1 VLAYALRGKNESK
14 TGFCFHAVF
23 CNRLRLMREK
33 YAKKVSAIANE
44 RARRNRAVEDLDN
57 HCDKLAV
64 DRKGRFCQV
73 ISNSHRH
80 DRHDTDGT
88 VLSCLM
94 WRCELCRPDRQ
105 TGAFCVRYASECVG
119 RLQRSRSSQHSRQG
133 ICERGLTV
141 HCACPTIDK
150 WPHCRQRQFRLMQSA
165 AVASS
170 YQSIYLQSNGS
181 SLTPKLHERL
191 NSRET

>member
-1 VLAYALRGKNESK
+1 MHSWVVLTWLAAVTDRQIDRRTDQITAAYIGLLCLHTRCAVKNESK

-64 DRKGRFCQV
+64 NRKGRFCQV

-119 RLQRSRSSQHSRQG
+119 RWQRSRSSQHSRQG

-150 WPHCRQRQFRLMQSA
+150 
-165 AVASS
+165 
-170 YQSIYLQSNGS
+170 
-181 SLTPKLHERL
+181 
-191 NSRET
+191 